1 MITKKVLA
9 KKKSKTKKV
18 ITSVKKNKG
27 KALSWLVGAIMGLVL
42 TKACNMI
49 WPDPPVVVKE
59 QTDTVKVI
67 HVMSPFPADSD
78 SILKRQIE
86 QQLMNIELLNK
97 YEKKIK
103 RRIDDNAV
111 EACKIILGN
120 PYPNCSGYTMKDA
133 SSFCLIELKHNCPV
147 IDIIYSF
154 IRQDYVELVSTL
166 GVKISHKNEKDGKDW
181 VDYDQNFEPQTDK
194 KDMLVRIIDNL
205 PPGEYD
211 VEAGFVLKED
221 KDKKYPAF
229 NRQKFVF
236 RK

>member
-1 MITKKVLA
+1 MKKNVMA
-9 KKKSKTKKV
+9 KKKSETKK
-18 ITSVKKNKG
+18 IMTSFKKYKG

-59 QTDTVKVI
+59 QTDTVRVI
-67 HVMSPFPADSD
+67 HAMSPFPADSD
-78 SILKRQIE
+78 SILKKQIE

-97 YEKKIK
+97 YEKQIK

-120 PYPNCSGYTMKDA
+120 PYPNSSGFSMKDA
-133 SSFCLIELKHNCPV
+133 SSFSLIELKHNGPV

-154 IRQDYVELVSTL
+154 IRQDYVALVNTL
-166 GVKISHKNEKDGKDW
+166 GVKISHRNEKDGKDW
-181 VDYDQNFEPQTDK
+181 VDYDQNFEPQTDR

-205 PPGEYD
+205 PPGEYE

-221 KDKKYPAF
+221 MKKKYPSF

-236 RK
+236 KK

>member
-1 MITKKVLA
+1 MA
-9 KKKSKTKKV
+9 KKKTRKEKV
-18 ITSVKKNKG
+18 VAYIRKNWG
-27 KALSWLVGAIMGLVL
+27 KAATWLSGLIIGLLL
-42 TKACNMI
+42 TKACDRI

-67 HVMSPFPADSD
+67 HAMSPMPADSD
-78 SILKRQIE
+78 SILKKQIE

-97 YEKKIK
+97 YEKQIK

-111 EACKIILGN
+111 EACKIIMGN
-120 PYPNCSGYTMKDA
+120 PYPNCSGYTTKDA
-133 SSFCLIELKHNCPV
+133 SSFCLIELKRNGPV

-205 PPGEYD
+205 PPGEYE

>member
-1 MITKKVLA
+1 MARKQSKFKKFTTYIKNNWKNVVIWLLSTVVVL
-9 KKKSKTKKV
+9 
-18 ITSVKKNKG
+18 
-27 KALSWLVGAIMGLVL
+27 LL
-42 TKACNMI
+42 TKACDRI

-59 QTDTVKVI
+59 QMDTVKVI
-67 HVMSPFPADSD
+67 HAMSPIPADSD
-78 SILKRQIE
+78 SILKKQIE

-97 YEKKIK
+97 YEKQIK
-103 RRIDDNAV
+103 KRIDDNAV

-120 PYPNCSGYTMKDA
+120 PYPSSSGYSTKDA
-133 SSFCLIELKHNCPV
+133 SSFCLIELKHNGPV

-166 GVKISHKNEKDGKDW
+166 GVKISHKNEKDGK
-181 VDYDQNFEPQTDK
+181 VLGVYDQNFEPQTDK

-205 PPGEYD
+205 PPGEYE

-221 KDKKYPAF
+221 MQKKYPTF

-236 RK
+236 KK

>member
-1 MITKKVLA
+1 MA
-9 KKKSKTKKV
+9 KKKTRIEKV
-18 ITSVKKNKG
+18 ISYIRKNWA
-27 KALSWLVGAIMGLVL
+27 KAATWLSGLIIGLLL
-42 TKACNMI
+42 TKACDRI

-67 HVMSPFPADSD
+67 HAISSFPSDSD
-78 SILKRQIE
+78 GMLKKQIE
-86 QQLMNIELLNK
+86 QQLMNIELLNN
-97 YEKKIK
+97 YEKQIK

-120 PYPNCSGYTMKDA
+120 PYPNSSGYITKDA
-133 SSFCLIELKHNCPV
+133 SSFCLIELKHNGPV

-154 IRQDYVELVSTL
+154 IRQDYVELVNSL

-205 PPGEYD
+205 PPGEYE

-221 KDKKYPAF
+221 MQEKYPSF
-229 NRQKFVF
+229 NKRKFF
-236 RK
+236 IKK